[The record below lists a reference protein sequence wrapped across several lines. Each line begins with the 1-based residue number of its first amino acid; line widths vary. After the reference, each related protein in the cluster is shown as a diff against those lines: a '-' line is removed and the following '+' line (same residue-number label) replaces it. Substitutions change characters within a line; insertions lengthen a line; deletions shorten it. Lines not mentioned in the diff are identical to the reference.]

1 MSDGKAK
8 PAKRLPTAPRDAGAE
23 NVSRGSGARYVG
35 DPRASGTLVERLVA
49 IDASL
54 AAPAST
60 REMRERVLAAV
71 GPDPDT
77 FRSRSPPLA
86 RPKIKVVT
94 VVSPEGE
101 VRTTV
106 YDS

>member
-8 PAKRLPTAPRDAGAE
+8 PAKRLPTAPRDAGAD
-23 NVSRGSGARYVG
+23 NVSRG
-35 DPRASGTLVERLVA
+35 SGTLVERLAA
-49 IDASL
+49 IDAAI
-54 AAPAST
+54 AAPASM
-60 REMRERVLAAV
+60 RDMRERVLAAV

-106 YDS
+106 YES